1 MKVRRGL
8 VHVQHHVEHPEM
20 GVALLKGFC
29 ELCQRLGCP
38 PATIRAAAAVAEIS
52 DLEDGLMEQLLLLTL
67 PDMLVIVR
75 DLISGLFLPGV
86 VDLQRRV
93 KQLVIDLLQILVDKD
108 DVLPRPVAVY
118 IGRCKLPV
126 IVPDAAPAHH
136 AGNRC
141 SDTAHLPFLS
151 ALFFRF
157 HTAIILPYE
166 YQLGNLFVTFL

>member
-8 VHVQHHVEHPEM
+8 VHMQHHVEHPEM

-29 ELCQRLGCP
+29 ELRQRLGCP
-38 PATIRAAAAVAEIS
+38 PATLRAAAAVAEIS

-126 IVPDAAPAHH
+126 VMPDTTKIYPKKKF
-136 AGNRC
+136 
-141 SDTAHLPFLS
+141 FLS
-151 ALFFRF
+151 SPMITSALHLLMYELMMKETPSFP
-157 HTAIILPYE
+157 ILT
-166 YQLGNLFVTFL
+166 LFL

>member
-1 MKVRRGL
+1 
-8 VHVQHHVEHPEM
+8 
-20 GVALLKGFC
+20 
-29 ELCQRLGCP
+29 
-38 PATIRAAAAVAEIS
+38 
-52 DLEDGLMEQLLLLTL
+52 MEQLLLLTL

-126 IVPDAAPAHH
+126 VMPDTTLSHH
-136 AGNRC
+136 ARNGC
-141 SDTAHLPFLS
+141 ADTAHPSFL
-151 ALFFRF
+151 LHRF
-157 HTAIILPYE
+157 PVFYLAPILPYS
-166 YQLGNLFVTFL
+166 YR